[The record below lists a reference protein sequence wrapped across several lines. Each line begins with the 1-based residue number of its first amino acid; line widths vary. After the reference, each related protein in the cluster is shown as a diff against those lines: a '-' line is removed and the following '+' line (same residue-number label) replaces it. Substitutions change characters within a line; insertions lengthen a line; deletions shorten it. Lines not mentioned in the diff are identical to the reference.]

1 MVWKLFNAPN
11 TSPFCNSFKV
21 TLIRPFILFSYSFII
36 FQYSISFA
44 NISHFQI
51 HASSPFTPTPRTVT
65 SADMAL
71 AEVTGDLWFSVALPK
86 CQTRHIPR
94 AHAYFNSCVPTDAQ
108 GINSSSGLLQHVL
121 AFPCSIG
128 NLGCASLTFQHD
140 FPRPIVYSKVG
151 CVLCHIQKKAQ
162 RVAWEQ
168 TTTDGPTTYTNQ
180 PRHCP
185 TMSSKHAGAGSV
197 SH

>member
-1 MVWKLFNAPN
+1 
-11 TSPFCNSFKV
+11 
-21 TLIRPFILFSYSFII
+21 
-36 FQYSISFA
+36 
-44 NISHFQI
+44 
-51 HASSPFTPTPRTVT
+51 
-65 SADMAL
+65 
-71 AEVTGDLWFSVALPK
+71 VALPK

-162 RVAWEQ
+162 RVAREQTNQ
-168 TTTDGPTTYTNQ
+168 TTTDGPSNLPSLHREAGQRTLHITLKACLEGTALPNNVLQ
-180 PRHCP
+180 TCRGGFGKPFVFICHRLP
-185 TMSSKHAGAGSV
+185 TIPL
-197 SH
+197 